1 MLCIKIFIYKT
12 IIILISAIVVFK
24 ITIGQTI
31 KNYESKINSIKS
43 KDYRKVILE
52 KIKDEIKSANNKDKI
67 FTEEERVLIST
78 FLDKI
83 KIELSSGSFK
93 YNYLYNCFALFSK
106 AVAILF
112 NPSLK
117 DFFIIKFRKLFFSSK
132 SI

>member
-1 MLCIKIFIYKT
+1 MKIFIYKT

-43 KDYRKVILE
+43 KDNRKVILE

-83 KIELSSGSFK
+83 KIELSSGS
-93 YNYLYNCFALFSK
+93 SK
-106 AVAILF
+106 
-112 NPSLK
+112 
-117 DFFIIKFRKLFFSSK
+117 
-132 SI
+132 